1 VVAAPILGVVAQAS
15 ETTDKILVD
24 ASEFEALKDNLRQ
37 LQQENQRLSDQLTV
51 MMNRLFGKKSER
63 IDPNQMKHL
72 ERQGFLSDDGTL
84 ASSEDE
90 VQESLLPLFQAAS
103 IRGQTFQDS
112 EPGATV
118 EKVFQ
123 LVPSNQRFRPP
134 TLCADFNGFSLH
146 AATRIPAHDR
156 ATLERL
162 CRYINR
168 PPFSGQ
174 SLKLD
179 STGKIRFQLRH
190 PWRDGTTHL
199 RFDPLTFISRLA
211 ALVPPPKFHQLTYHG
226 VLAPGDLWRDEVVP
240 VIRATPPPASCASKP
255 SSKPKRP
262 RHRYLMAQLM
272 P

>member
-1 VVAAPILGVVAQAS
+1 
-15 ETTDKILVD
+15 
-24 ASEFEALKDNLRQ
+24 
-37 LQQENQRLSDQLTV
+37 
-51 MMNRLFGKKSER
+51 
-63 IDPNQMKHL
+63 
-72 ERQGFLSDDGTL
+72 
-84 ASSEDE
+84 
-90 VQESLLPLFQAAS
+90 
-103 IRGQTFQDS
+103 
-112 EPGATV
+112 
-118 EKVFQ
+118 
-123 LVPSNQRFRPP
+123 
-134 TLCADFNGFSLH
+134 LH

-174 SLKLD
+174 SLTLD
-179 STGKIRFQLRH
+179 HTGKILFQLRH

-226 VLAPGDLWRDEVVP
+226 VLAPGDLWRDEIVP

-262 RHRYLMAQLM
+262 HHRYLMAQLM
-272 P
+272 RRVFGLEVLRCPVCRRQRTLMSVIMDRTVIVRILSHLELECDPPTIQPASAPPQSEFQF